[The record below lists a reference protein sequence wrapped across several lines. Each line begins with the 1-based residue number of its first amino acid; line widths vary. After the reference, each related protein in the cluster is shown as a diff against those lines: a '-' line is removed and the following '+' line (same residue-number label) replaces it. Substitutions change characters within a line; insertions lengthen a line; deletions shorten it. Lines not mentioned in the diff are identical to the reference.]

1 MKRQQETIQRSD
13 RTQPQAWATIKV
25 AQYAFAIYHVGSA
38 LDRSNQAM
46 IALCNRWGDP
56 LRFLRL
62 AAMIAPQSEFP
73 TAALI
78 GIEPP
83 EWQHFWYPHQEFDT
97 ALDWQRPYLE
107 ISLAAI
113 EQVLQRL
120 TEHLPIEAITL
131 FGFAEGACLA
141 LEYAARNAYP
151 FNAVLALSG
160 VLLGSSLDTSDRFN
174 LASSKTKVLLTA
186 STAQTAGMRVRYT
199 QTAQLLKHNGYKV
212 IALSYERRPTTILRE
227 ELEMSRSIML
237 GAVNET

>member
-1 MKRQQETIQRSD
+1 MERQQETIQHSD

-25 AQYAFAIYHVGSA
+25 AQHAFSIHHSGTAI
-38 LDRSNQAM
+38 DRSTQAM

-62 AAMIAPQSEFP
+62 ATMIAPLSEFP
-73 TAALI
+73 TAAII

-83 EWQHFWYPHQEFDT
+83 EWRNFWYPHQEFDT
-97 ALDWQRPYLE
+97 ALDRQRPYLE

-113 EQVLQRL
+113 EQVLQRI
-120 TEHLPIEAITL
+120 TEHVSIEAITL
-131 FGFAEGACLA
+131 LGFAEGACLA

-151 FNAVLALSG
+151 LNAVLALSG

-186 STAQTAGMRVRYT
+186 STAQSASLRVRYT
-199 QTAQLLKHNGYKV
+199 QTVQLLKQNGYKV
-212 IALSYERRPTTILRE
+212 IALTYERRPTTILPE
-227 ELEMSRSIML
+227 ELEMCRSIIL
-237 GAVNET
+237 GTVSET